1 VAAIGLTIVKFGLE
15 LYFDQ
20 FADLGAIYGSLG
32 AAMALL
38 IFVYAS
44 ANVVV
49 FGAEF
54 ASEWARADDTPER
67 RAQLNNS

>member
-1 VAAIGLTIVKFGLE
+1 
-15 LYFDQ
+15 
-20 FADLGAIYGSLG
+20 
-32 AAMALL
+32 MALL